1 MRVLYAGFL
10 RLAGLFLVVP
20 LCAQNEPVPQSLF
33 DGETLSGWGTLA
45 ADSQWWRVEEGVITG
60 GSLTTN
66 VPYNTFLATDAVY
79 GNFDLTLEIRIT
91 GAGGF
96 VNSGVQIRSRRVADS
111 SEMTGYQVDAGDGWW
126 GKLYDESRRNRVLST
141 SKNLEEVQAAV
152 LPGEWNT
159 YRILAVGPRIR
170 SWINGVPALDYIERE
185 LDIPL
190 DGQIGIQVHG
200 GGKALVQVR
209 NIHLSKLSGT
219 SGAMTWRRWDKQQS
233 LKNQGKGAILSPDAE
248 LAGFTLAPGF
258 SAELVACE
266 PESSKIVDIAFD
278 DHGRMWAVTAVE
290 YPVDG
295 NENPEA
301 AALYARGGRDRVL
314 VFDTPWAEGVQIPRT
329 FADGLVIPMAV
340 LPLGVRAAESVLVG
354 EGANILRL
362 TDTDGDGRAD
372 REEIVLSGFGIQDSH
387 LLPHRFVRAPG
398 GWVYMAQGAFNSS
411 KVRATDGQETT
422 FNQCKVGRF
431 QLDGS
436 RFEVAGTGLNNIW
449 GFVIDRHGD
458 KWIQEA
464 NDLGYP
470 LVPFENGASYPGI
483 GNHRSRPH
491 SPWRPA
497 LADFRMGGTGLSGL
511 ALSEDLGGFP
521 SPWDRTF
528 LIANPIL
535 SKIQGIR
542 ASRSVG
548 DSSDVQLE
556 LASEFLT
563 SRDKNFRPVAIHFGP
578 DGCLYVVDWYN
589 PIISHNEVP
598 RNHPDR
604 DKTSSRVW
612 RIRHE
617 SQQRRAPLDVAA
629 LSDEE
634 LVGQLSS
641 PSNWAARAAWH
652 QIGAR
657 GAVALGAGLNA
668 LALRQDAPT
677 SARVLA
683 LWCLEDIERLNP
695 ELLIAL
701 SSADEPALRREAAR
715 LTVQVAQDGDQLAES
730 MAWVLTET
738 DPRVRFAAIE
748 GLGQSS
754 SHTSKS
760 VERLLEFV
768 RPLDAAGSNSLLA
781 ADIAFER
788 SLVRVALEGCGKE
801 LAGLLAVPGS
811 IEDPLFAAL
820 CLGGSAGAEALALEL
835 ARAGIVPSKEQ
846 LTLLGQHTGQPSV
859 RAAVESLL
867 AAPASRR
874 VALGLVLEQ
883 AKRWEMSNLAPVL
896 TQTLRALVQEQPG
909 AASEDL
915 LLRSAR
921 ELRLAALEPDV
932 KALLKGSDPKR
943 AQACIE
949 ALAEMGSNDAELFFA
964 WAQSEVPGSPVRRA
978 AANALARSPGDE
990 AFALTLELWPYLES
1004 TLRQSVFA
1012 ALLARKDRARALA
1025 EALAKK
1031 DLSMDF
1037 LDARGI
1043 ARLEDSL
1050 GADPLLDDLRAE
1062 VALAWVPV
1070 LHLDGGGND
1079 FADTNLTIDGPFT
1092 LEAWVRMAGSV
1103 TNADGLLLGKG
1114 TFDFNF
1120 AAGLARLW
1128 CGPQIHDVIIATRPI
1143 LPGVWTHVAMT
1154 RDESGFMSLYLQGEL
1169 DQTSHK
1175 ETPARFEALDA
1186 GATTPGGGTQGEMV
1200 QWRLWNRARSAE
1212 EIAQAAR
1219 LHLEASDDESLVL
1232 VLPSPDIPL
1241 SGAASIERVPL
1252 GPPTQTPEEA
1262 AIEADLFARFRNLAS
1277 AQADPVRGQSVFSE
1291 HCAVC
1296 HQVAGQGIDI
1306 GPVLDGVGAKGV
1318 EGLLRSILTP
1328 NAGVESGYRTLLV
1341 ETADGELLDGFL
1353 AGQDDTAI
1361 ILRRRDRP
1369 DLRIPRDTITSM
1381 RFDRLS
1387 LMPEGLLEPL
1397 NDQQISD
1404 LFVYLLSL

>member
-1 MRVLYAGFL
+1 MSFL
-10 RLAGLFLVVP
+10 HISLLASVCCCLPVS
-20 LCAQNEPVPQSLF
+20 AQDEAPGVSIF
-33 DGETLSGWGTLA
+33 DGETLSGWGTLEG
-45 ADSQWWRVEEGVITG
+45 DRQWWRVEDGVITG

-66 VPYNTFLATDAVY
+66 VPHNTFLATDAGY
-79 GNFDLTLEIRIT
+79 GNFDLSLEIRIT

-96 VNSGVQIRSRRVADS
+96 VNSGIQIRSRRVPDS

-159 YRILAVGPRIR
+159 YRILAVGSRIR
-170 SWINGVPALDYIERE
+170 SWINGVPALDYIEGE

-190 DGQIGIQVHG
+190 DGQIGIQVHS

-209 NIHLSKLSGT
+209 NIHLSKLSAT

-290 YPVDG
+290 YPIDS

-372 REEIVLSGFGIQDSH
+372 SEEIVLSGFGIQDSH

-398 GWVYMAQGAFNSS
+398 GWVYLAQGAYNSS
-411 KVRATDGQETT
+411 KVRTTDGQETT

-449 GFVIDRHGD
+449 GFVIDRQGD

-483 GNHRSRPH
+483 GSHRSRPH
-491 SPWRPA
+491 SPWRPT
-497 LADFRMGGTGLSGL
+497 LADFQMGGTGLSGL

-521 SPWDRTF
+521 SPWDHTF

-542 ASRSVG
+542 ASRSAV
-548 DSSDVQLE
+548 DPSEVQLE

-563 SRDKNFRPVAIHFGP
+563 SRDKNFRPVAIHFGS

-641 PSNWAARAAWH
+641 PSTWVARAAWH

-657 GAVALGAGLNA
+657 GAVALGPDLNA

-683 LWCLEDIERLNP
+683 LWCLEDIERLNAD
-695 ELLIAL
+695 LLGAL
-701 SSADEPALRREAAR
+701 FSADEPALRREAAR
-715 LTVQVAQDGDQLAES
+715 LAVQVAQDGDQLAES
-730 MAWVLTET
+730 MAWVQNET

-748 GLGQSS
+748 SLGQSS
-754 SHTSKS
+754 SHTPKL
-760 VERLLEFV
+760 VERLLELV
-768 RPLDAAGSNSLLA
+768 RPLDAAGSSALLA

-801 LAGLLAVPGS
+801 LAALLAVPGS

-867 AAPASRR
+867 ASPASRR

-896 TQTLRALVQEQPG
+896 TQSLRALVQEQPG

-921 ELRLAALEPDV
+921 DLRLSALESDV
-932 KALLKGSDPKR
+932 KALLKGSNPKR

-949 ALAEMGSNDAELFFA
+949 ALGEMGSNDAELFFT

-978 AANALARSPGDE
+978 AANALARIAGEE

-1012 ALLARKDRARALA
+1012 ELLAGKDRARALA
-1025 EALAKK
+1025 EALVRE
-1031 DLSMDF
+1031 DISVEF
-1037 LDARGI
+1037 VDARGF
-1043 ARLEDSL
+1043 ARLEAAL
-1050 GADPLLDDLRAE
+1050 GNDPLLENLRAE
-1062 VALAWVPV
+1062 VEASWVSV
-1070 LHLDGGGND
+1070 LHLGGGKND
-1079 FADTNLTIDGPFT
+1079 FADTNLTIEGPFT
-1092 LEAWVRMAGSV
+1092 LEAWVRMEPGI
-1103 TNADGLLLGKG
+1103 TNDDGLLMGRG
-1114 TFDFNF
+1114 VFDFNF
-1120 AAGLARLW
+1120 AAGLPRLW
-1128 CGPQIHDVIIATRPI
+1128 CGSKFHDVITATRPI
-1143 LPGVWTHVAMT
+1143 LPGVWTHIAMT
-1154 RDESGFMSLYLQGEL
+1154 RDEAGFMSLYLQGEL
-1169 DQTSHK
+1169 NQTSHK
-1175 ETPARFEALDA
+1175 PTPDRFEGLDV
-1186 GATTPGGGTQGEMV
+1186 GATTPGGGTHGDIV

-1219 LHLEASDDESLVL
+1219 LALVAEDDESLIL
-1232 VLPSPDIPL
+1232 VLPSSAVPL
-1241 SGAASIERVPL
+1241 SGKASIEPIPV
-1252 GPPTQTPEEA
+1252 GPPIQSAAEA
-1262 AIEADLFARFRNLAS
+1262 AADEVIFARHRVLARAPADLAS
-1277 AQADPVRGQSVFSE
+1277 GKALYAE
-1291 HCAVC
+1291 HCAAC
-1296 HQVAGQGIDI
+1296 HRVAGQGADI
-1306 GPVLDGVGAKGV
+1306 GPVLDGVGAKGI

-1328 NAGVESGYRTLLV
+1328 NAGFESGYRTLIV
-1341 ETADGELLDGFL
+1341 ETVEGELLDGFL
-1353 AGQDDTAI
+1353 ASQDDSAI

-1369 DLRIPRDTITSM
+1369 DLRIPKDTVLSM
-1381 RFDRLS
+1381 RFDSLS
-1387 LMPEGLLEPL
+1387 LMPEGLLDPL
-1397 NDQQISD
+1397 TDTDISD
-1404 LFVYLLSL
+1404 LLGYLLSL